1 MSKGV
6 KHYMLQDI
14 KIAIA
19 LLFAVML
26 LVNGCGNQVQES
38 KSMEQIQTEEGIPV
52 RVEQIKYQTFD
63 KNISFYT
70 QLEGIKEATKGAM
83 IGGRIDRIKAKVGDN
98 VVKDQVILEFAEDN
112 PGLQYEQAKTA
123 YENAEKTYKRMKALL
138 DAGETAQANFDGAE
152 TNYLVSKRNF
162 ESLKQ
167 MLYIQSPFSGTI
179 VEIKVNE
186 GDNVKSE
193 APLFKV
199 AQVNRMRAKVWAN
212 EDEITMLKKGMPAY
226 TEIGGKRFTGSVT
239 DISMAIDPMRRA
251 FYAVVEF
258 DNSGNVLKSGMTADI
273 KILVYNN
280 PRAIIVPRNI
290 IMKDNQGIYVFVE
303 NDNIAAK
310 RYITNGR
317 DAGMNSEITSGLN
330 NGEKIIT
337 QGITLVNDGS
347 KVKVIN

>member
-1 MSKGV
+1 MI
-6 KHYMLQDI
+6 QDI
-14 KIAIA
+14 KKTLIVLFTA
-19 LLFAVML
+19 LVLF
-26 LVNGCGNQVQES
+26 NGCGNQVQES
-38 KSMEQIQTEEGIPV
+38 KSMEQIQTEDGVPV
-52 RVEQIKYQTFD
+52 RVEEIKYQIFN
-63 KNISFYT
+63 KNLSFFA

-83 IGGRIDRIKAKVGDN
+83 IGGRIDRIRAKVGDN
-98 VVKDQVILEFAEDN
+98 VVKDQVIIEFAEDN
-112 PGLQYEQAKTA
+112 PGLQYEQARTA
-123 YENAEKTYKRMKALL
+123 LENAEKTYNRMKTLL
-138 DAGETAQANFDGAE
+138 QAGEISQATFDGAE

-167 MLYIQSPFSGTI
+167 MLYIQAPFTGTL

-193 APLFKV
+193 ASLFKV

-212 EDEITMLKKGMPAY
+212 EDEISMISKGMKAY
-226 TEIGGKRFTGSVT
+226 TEIGGKRFNGNVS

-258 DNSGNVLKSGMTADI
+258 DNPGNVLKSGMTADI

-280 PRAIIVPRNI
+280 PKAIIVPRNI

-303 NDNIAAK
+303 NNNMAAK
-310 RYITNGR
+310 RYVTNGR
-317 DAGMNSEITSGLN
+317 DAGMDSEITSGLDS
-330 NGEKIIT
+330 GEKVIT
-337 QGITLVNDGS
+337 QGISLVNDGS